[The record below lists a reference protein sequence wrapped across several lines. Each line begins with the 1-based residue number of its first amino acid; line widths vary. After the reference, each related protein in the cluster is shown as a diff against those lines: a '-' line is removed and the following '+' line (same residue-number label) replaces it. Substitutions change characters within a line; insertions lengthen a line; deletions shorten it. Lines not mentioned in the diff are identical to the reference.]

1 MPKVKTPEIIFIR
14 KQMAANI
21 IKTRAKSRE
30 ITQYY
35 KYGSSSKLRHTNWNK
50 DFLQKLFKELDDLT
64 VISNYLFQ
72 LYLDQL
78 KEIKWKH
85 R

>member
-1 MPKVKTPEIIFIR
+1 MPKVKPPEIIFIR

-21 IKTRAKSRE
+21 IKTRAKNRE
-30 ITQYY
+30 INQYC

-50 DFLQKLFKELDDLT
+50 EFLQKLFKELDDLT
-64 VISNYLFQ
+64 IINNYLFQ

-78 KEIKWKH
+78 KEIK
-85 R
+85 